1 MTNLES
7 NKNPKG
13 NFLKTFFKERKQVG
27 ALAPSSKYLV
37 KKMCDKIDFSTAKNI
52 VELGPGTGVFT
63 AELLKRANAD
73 CRIFVVELNREFFEY
88 LEKKFTDPRLI
99 LVCESA
105 DQIDEIIHAH
115 GVEKVDAVLSSLPLA
130 VIPDQ
135 IRKRIIIKSYDILR
149 EGGVYVQYQ
158 YSLNAKK
165 LLELKFGK
173 LQMGF
178 VAINIPPAFVYLGV
192 K

>member
-1 MTNLES
+1 MKKE
-7 NKNPKG
+7 NKHKG

-27 ALAPSSKYLV
+27 ALAPSSRFLV

-63 AELLKRANAD
+63 DELLKRASKD
-73 CRIFVVELNREFFEY
+73 CRIFVIELNEEFYHF
-88 LEKKFTDPRLI
+88 LSNKFTDPRII
-99 LVCESA
+99 LLRESA
-105 DQIDEIIHAH
+105 DNIDSILEKY
-115 GVEKVDAVLSSLPLA
+115 GVKEADAILSSLPLA

-135 IRKRIIIKSYDILR
+135 IRKRIVIKSYDVLKK
-149 EGGVYVQYQ
+149 GGVYVQYQ

-165 LLELKFGK
+165 LLEMKFGK

-178 VAINIPPAFVYLGV
+178 VAVNIPPAFVYLGV

>member
-1 MTNLES
+1 MES
-7 NKNPKG
+7 EKEHKG

-27 ALAPSSKYLV
+27 ALAPSSRFLV

-63 AELLKRANAD
+63 EELLKRASKD
-73 CRIFVVELNREFFEY
+73 CRIFVIELNEEFYQF
-88 LEKKFTDPRLI
+88 LSKKFNDPRII
-99 LVCESA
+99 LLKESA
-105 DQIDEIIHAH
+105 DNIDAILAEHNV
-115 GVEKVDAVLSSLPLA
+115 VEADAILSSLPLA

-135 IRKRIIIKSYDILR
+135 IRKRIIIKSYDALK

-165 LLELKFGK
+165 LLEKKFGK
-173 LQMGF
+173 LKMGF